1 MCLKKIGEV
10 QNGKYVG
17 NVRIAWS
24 IEEQFILTEDLFVES
39 QGFLKK
45 KKICDKR
52 QPVWSEYWP
61 IWPGG
66 LVVFYSCHCQYTQS
80 GYKTGKVALLHGKSQ
95 YLFTKII
102 KT

>member
-39 QGFLKK
+39 QGYLKK
-45 KKICDKR
+45 KSL
-52 QPVWSEYWP
+52 W
-61 IWPGG
+61 
-66 LVVFYSCHCQYTQS
+66 
-80 GYKTGKVALLHGKSQ
+80 
-95 YLFTKII
+95 
-102 KT
+102 

>member
-45 KKICDKR
+45 KKFVIKGNQCGVNIDPSD
-52 QPVWSEYWP
+52 QVGLWS
-61 IWPGG
+61 
-66 LVVFYSCHCQYTQS
+66 
-80 GYKTGKVALLHGKSQ
+80 
-95 YLFTKII
+95 FTPAIVSTHNQVI
-102 KT
+102 KQAR